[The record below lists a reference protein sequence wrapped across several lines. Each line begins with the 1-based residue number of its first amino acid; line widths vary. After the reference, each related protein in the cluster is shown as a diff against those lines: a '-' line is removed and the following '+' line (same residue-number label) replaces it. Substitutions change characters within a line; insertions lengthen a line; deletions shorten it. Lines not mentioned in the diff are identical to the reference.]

1 MQRPDSDW
9 DYWVI
14 YQVPSVEFLLG
25 RRHDRGHESS
35 GEFADGM
42 PWDRSSFEI
51 GHHVNNLMKNNI
63 NHVISVFSMMA
74 HNDGHATT
82 YTYYPV
88 KGSLRRIM
96 SENPAKNI
104 YWSVN
109 GMTTKNLNKY
119 FDEGRILH
127 WSYKTNG
134 IYKGEELE
142 KWIAARVK
150 KLGQIRRM
158 VEFGFRVLTTGE
170 YDFRGVLLG
179 DGGYED
185 EQNVRQWQADLQKA
199 YDASDLPEQPDPE
212 PFENWLIELRMGYF
226 EHEE

>member
-14 YQVPSVEFLLG
+14 YQVPSREFLLG

-35 GEFADGM
+35 GKFADGM

-51 GHHVNNLMKNNI
+51 GHHINNLMKNNI
-63 NHVISVFSMMA
+63 NHVISVFGPTIDDQETHTMTWRA
-74 HNDGHATT
+74 NEDKHRLI
-82 YTYYPV
+82 
-88 KGSLRRIM
+88 KIM

-104 YWSVN
+104 YNSVN

-119 FDEGRILH
+119 FRTGSSLH
-127 WSYKTNG
+127 WSYRTNG
-134 IYKGEELE
+134 ILTGDSLDEWMAKR
-142 KWIAARVK
+142 AK

-158 VEFGFRVLTTGE
+158 VEFGFRVLTTGN
-170 YDFRGVLLG
+170 YDFKGVPLR

-185 EQNVRQWQADLQKA
+185 EQNVRQWQADLSKA
-199 YDASDLPEQPDPE
+199 YDASELPEKPDTE
-212 PFENWLIELRMGYF
+212 PFEEFLMELRMGYLD
-226 EHEE
+226 